1 MTWFVMIPGRVRL
14 SALWAEYP
22 SATHDRL
29 DDVAQHLIR
38 AAAGRGAEAAYRGDD
53 EADLRIGRSRSLCL
67 LLSRPPIVTLLWVPA
82 MAQRALQQPANP
94 AFVPIKGSPY
104 ARFRRALETR
114 KLPVVLAAASEL
126 QHMRLD
132 DALEV
137 LILMEQEKD
146 PRFERA
152 AARWVGRVLTETPP
166 MTLKAIAAGASST
179 TGMSAV

>member
-1 MTWFVMIPGRVRL
+1 
-14 SALWAEYP
+14 
-22 SATHDRL
+22 
-29 DDVAQHLIR
+29 
-38 AAAGRGAEAAYRGDD
+38 
-53 EADLRIGRSRSLCL
+53 
-67 LLSRPPIVTLLWVPA
+67 
-82 MAQRALQQPANP
+82 
-94 AFVPIKGSPY
+94 
-104 ARFRRALETR
+104 
-114 KLPVVLAAASEL
+114 
-126 QHMRLD
+126 MRLD